1 MGVEAVA
8 PVAEPVARPAHRL
21 RGPGVVLVAFAV
33 SFAGAWNVSLWKDEA
48 DTLSAA
54 DRTVAQIWQLAQNLD
69 AVHAAYYV
77 AMHGWISLFGR
88 SDVAVRLPSALAVA
102 LTALGVLVLAD
113 RLGLRRAAVPAALL
127 CAVLPRL
134 TWAGIEAR
142 PFAFTALG
150 AVWAT
155 VLVLSAVRRGGVLRW
170 SAYALVAGASVAVNL
185 FSVLV
190 VVAHGVSLVVLR
202 PRDRAT
208 WWGWTAASAG
218 GVLLAS
224 PLVLRALGQSG
235 QLGDDPIGPGAIPRN
250 VAVNQWF
257 LGSTPS
263 PVSGGA
269 EPARAAWDVGG
280 AWAVGAVLLAAVVWG
295 LIAVAVVSGLRR
307 VPADGDRPDERLAL
321 AWLLPWLLV
330 PTAVVVGYT
339 LVGGG
344 VYNPRYLTMS
354 APAVAL
360 LAATGL
366 RRLHPA
372 RLQLAVAV
380 LVVLLALPVWVS
392 QRQVLGKSSSDWVLA
407 AAHVQE
413 RSEPGQWVY
422 FAPRTPPP
430 PGATI
435 SPTTRYL
442 ATAYPDAF
450 AGLEDLTLRVPGRLD
465 GTLNGRSAPLDE
477 GLAAAGARVGDLW
490 AVWRTDYPADAL
502 AAERALIED
511 TGLRAVDRWL
521 GPSTLVVEF
530 SRGGDG

>member
-8 PVAEPVARPAHRL
+8 PVADPVVRPGRRL

-88 SDVAVRLPSALAVA
+88 SDVAVRLPGALAVA

-113 RLGLRRAAVPAALL
+113 RLGLHRAAVPAALL

-185 FSVLV
+185 FTVLV
-190 VVAHGVSLVVLR
+190 LVAHGVSLVVLR

-208 WWGWTAASAG
+208 WLGWAASAAG
-218 GVLLAS
+218 GMLLAS

-250 VAVNQWF
+250 VVVNQWF

-269 EPARAAWDVGG
+269 EPARAAWDIGG

-307 VPADGDRPDERLAL
+307 VPRNGDRPAL

-339 LVGGG
+339 LLGGG

-366 RRLHPA
+366 RRLRPA
-372 RLQLAVAV
+372 RLRLAVAV

-392 QRQVLGKSSSDWVLA
+392 QRQVLGKSSTDWVLA

-442 ATAYPDAF
+442 ATSYPDAF

-465 GTLNGRSAPLDE
+465 GTLNGRSVPLDE

-502 AAERALIED
+502 AAEQALIEG
-511 TGLRAVDRWL
+511 TGLRVVDRWR
-521 GPSTLVVEF
+521 GPSTSVVQF
-530 SRGGDG
+530 SRAAGG